1 MKSQAQAQS
10 TDFLHFAVVVL
21 NWNGLEHLQRYLPSV
36 LATEYPNWTLVVI
49 DNASTDGSKEWL
61 SGVMEGENRKTVHLE
76 SNFGYTG
83 GYMEGLQGVEADVYV
98 LLNSDVE
105 VQADWLL
112 PLNRAFLQ
120 DASVGALQPKILS
133 DRQRDSFEYAGAA
146 GGMVDSLGY
155 PFCIGRVFED
165 LEKDLGQYQGVHRI
179 FWASGACLAV
189 RSKVFW
195 ECGGL
200 DRRYF
205 AHMEEIDL
213 CWRIQRSGKVLRS
226 VSESVVYHL
235 GGGSLAYGSPRK
247 TFLNFRNSLFT
258 LAQNLHVS
266 ECFPKIFARLVLDGV
281 AGVYFVMKKE
291 PRHTWA
297 ILRAHAAFY
306 AALPTIY
313 RFRQNSPW
321 PRPRMAEL
329 EGVWLGSIWTY
340 PGLSKEGKQR
350 MAARLRA
357 FADLLLVKEAPGGP
371 RDSGGSRNPG

>member
-1 MKSQAQAQS
+1 
-10 TDFLHFAVVVL
+10 
-21 NWNGLEHLQRYLPSV
+21 
-36 LATEYPNWTLVVI
+36 
-49 DNASTDGSKEWL
+49 
-61 SGVMEGENRKTVHLE
+61 
-76 SNFGYTG
+76 
-83 GYMEGLQGVEADVYV
+83 
-98 LLNSDVE
+98 
-105 VQADWLL
+105 
-112 PLNRAFLQ
+112 
-120 DASVGALQPKILS
+120 
-133 DRQRDSFEYAGAA
+133 
-146 GGMVDSLGY
+146 
-155 PFCIGRVFED
+155 
-165 LEKDLGQYQGVHRI
+165 
-179 FWASGACLAV
+179 
-189 RSKVFW
+189 
-195 ECGGL
+195 
-200 DRRYF
+200 
-205 AHMEEIDL
+205 MEEIDL

>member
-1 MKSQAQAQS
+1 
-10 TDFLHFAVVVL
+10 
-21 NWNGLEHLQRYLPSV
+21 
-36 LATEYPNWTLVVI
+36 LATEYPRWTLVVI
-49 DNASTDGSKEWL
+49 DNASNDGSQDWL
-61 SGVMEGENRKTVHLE
+61 KGVMQGDHRKVVHLE
-76 SNFGYTG
+76 SNAGYTG
-83 GYMEGLQGVEADVYV
+83 GYMEGLQGLDADVYV

-105 VQADWLL
+105 VQADWLQ
-112 PLNRAFLQ
+112 PLNNAFLE
-120 DASVGALQPKILS
+120 DATVGALQPKILS
-133 DRQRDSFEYAGAA
+133 DRRRDFFEYAGAA

-155 PFCIGRVFED
+155 PFCIGRVFAD
-165 LEKDLGQYQGVHRI
+165 LDQDLGQYEGVHRI

-200 DRRYF
+200 DRRFF

-247 TFLNFRNSLFT
+247 TYLNFRNSLFT
-258 LAQNLHVS
+258 LAQNLHTS
-266 ECFPKIFARLVLDGV
+266 ELFPKIFARLVLDGV

-313 RFRQNSPW
+313 RLRKNSPW

-329 EGVWLGSIWTY
+329 EGVWSGSVWTY
-340 PGLSKEGKQR
+340 PGLGKEGKQR

-357 FADLLLVKEAPGGP
+357 FANLLLVKEGPGG
-371 RDSGGSRNPG
+371 SGGSGNQG